1 MKNNFFTSFPYT
13 LIFVV
18 LSLVS
23 KNASCRTDYT
33 INEQQTA
40 YQHSIT
46 IIVEYLD
53 DVLDLSV
60 TTEF

>member
-1 MKNNFFTSFPYT
+1 MKNNFFTNFPYT
-13 LIFVV
+13 LIFV

-23 KNASCRTDYT
+23 NNKPCRADYT

-40 YQHSIT
+40 YHHSIT

-53 DVLDLSV
+53 DVLDLSA